1 MFTIHVTGA
10 EIEIA
15 IAFLAKIALDIFHN
29 KKLHDKLDELQKD
42 APQIAEVVND
52 LSGVVNDLSK

>member
-15 IAFLAKIALDIFHN
+15 IAFLAQIALSIFHN
-29 KKLHDKLDELQKD
+29 KKLHDKIEGLQKD

-52 LSGVVNDLSK
+52 VSGVVNDLSK